1 MAYAQMDSPLPGLT
15 VSPTGCHSCG
25 MRGLGD
31 DSTDFTDLPLTS
43 VDPSEILTPTISPL
57 DTGMISLPDTIGTE
71 FISNGDG
78 TYLNIQTGQSVPMD
92 TAQQVTAATTGAATS
107 GGVATTS
114 AAITGTLVDP
124 NAATSAITTN
134 NLTTAAQALNAA
146 GQLVTAAGKLTAQ
159 GQALLNA
166 GNLYNAVPSTTPN
179 LSTAMASLTSFF
191 TGSTLI
197 AGVPN
202 IAVIGIGLAGLMA
215 LSSMGGKKKR

>member
-31 DSTDFTDLPLTS
+31 DSTDLPLTT

-57 DTGMISLPDTIGTE
+57 DTGMIGLPDTIGTE

-114 AAITGTLVDP
+114 ATITGTLVDP
-124 NAATSAITTN
+124 NAATSAVTTN

-202 IAVIGIGLAGLMA
+202 IAVIGIGIAGLMA